1 MMNSFPKITVKENYS
16 NQLYTVLKREFVNR
30 MGYWTLQSAIKD
42 DADGEVLEAIRW
54 IFNNKENLQLFIET
68 GNVGDS
74 QACLKLLGS
83 LYKNQKEDLDKA
95 DGDIY
100 KKMMIALAISYS
112 TDRNGSPL
120 SFNSPAN
127 SYDINERYEILK
139 ELYDTEH
146 FCEQKAEIFFLSY
159 GTDPYGGE

>member
-1 MMNSFPKITVKENYS
+1 M
-16 NQLYTVLKREFVNR
+16 
-30 MGYWTLQSAIKD
+30 
-42 DADGEVLEAIRW
+42 
-54 IFNNKENLQLFIET
+54 QLFIET

-83 LYKNQKEDLDKA
+83 SVQEPEEDLDKA
-95 DGDIY
+95 DGIY
-100 KKMMIALAISYS
+100 IKKMMIALAISYS

-146 FCEQKAEIFFLSY
+146 FCEKSRVFFLSY

>member
-1 MMNSFPKITVKENYS
+1 M
-16 NQLYTVLKREFVNR
+16 
-30 MGYWTLQSAIKD
+30 QSAIKD

-139 ELYDTEH
+139 ELYDTEL
-146 FCEQKAEIFFLSY
+146 FVRKAEFSSY
-159 GTDPYGGE
+159 HMELIRMVVNDSTANSEIKWLRGCI

>member
-1 MMNSFPKITVKENYS
+1 M
-16 NQLYTVLKREFVNR
+16 NR

-100 KKMMIALAISYS
+100 KKDD
-112 TDRNGSPL
+112 DRTG
-120 SFNSPAN
+120 
-127 SYDINERYEILK
+127 DILQ
-139 ELYDTEH
+139 H
-146 FCEQKAEIFFLSY
+146 
-159 GTDPYGGE
+159 